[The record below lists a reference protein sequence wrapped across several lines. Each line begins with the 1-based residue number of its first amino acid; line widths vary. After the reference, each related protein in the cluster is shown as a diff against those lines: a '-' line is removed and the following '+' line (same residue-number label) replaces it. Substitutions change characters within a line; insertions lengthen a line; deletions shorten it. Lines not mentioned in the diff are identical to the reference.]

1 MFQTLKNYKYMPVI
15 LTGIFLFLFSSVTL
29 AQISRQWVNRFNGTA
44 NSFDIVSELIPD
56 DSGNVFVYGTSFNNS
71 TLTDFTILK
80 YSSSGIPLIN
90 KSFNYGTNSYDQ
102 LKTAVRDNDGNSYL
116 VGLTSQGTDNNKLLT
131 VKLNPN
137 ADQEWSSI
145 YNKDGYSN
153 FIGKDIIYFNNFIY
167 VLANATFSNGRKDEF
182 LLKYNPQ
189 GQLIN
194 ENILTV
200 PGSITM
206 ESLNLTFSGNGF
218 LVSSSTVN
226 FSNTIS
232 RLHIIVYNQNL
243 LSQSIFPLS
252 VSLGL
257 ERFIKLIKVDSDKFY
272 FTGTKVT
279 PLNDVDFQFGS
290 LTVENSGSVSLNWI
304 RTFNGS
310 GNHYDFPFDIAS
322 DSENN
327 IYITGSSRNGSIL
340 GTEDVVTLK
349 YSPSGNL
356 IWQKN
361 YNSLTNGIDQGMSIT
376 VDNSGN
382 VYVGGAS
389 DLGNVKLAF
398 LILKYS
404 LSGNLLF
411 EDKYSYAE
419 NPEDFVYSVAV
430 NNAND
435 FFITGISFNPGTDY
449 DFATLKYSAS
459 SFVGYNNESINSF
472 KLNQNY
478 PNPFNPETN
487 ISFSLIKSGIVSL
500 NVFDSKG
507 LFVKK
512 LINEFKISGE
522 YNYKFN
528 ADDLPSGI
536 YFYKLDSDNY
546 SQSKKMIL
554 IK

>member
-1 MFQTLKNYKYMPVI
+1 
-15 LTGIFLFLFSSVTL
+15 
-29 AQISRQWVNRFNGTA
+29 
-44 NSFDIVSELIPD
+44 
-56 DSGNVFVYGTSFNNS
+56 
-71 TLTDFTILK
+71 
-80 YSSSGIPLIN
+80 
-90 KSFNYGTNSYDQ
+90 YGTNSYDQ

-145 YNKDGYSN
+145 YNKDGYFN

-243 LSQSIFPLS
+243 QSQSIFPLS

-290 LTVENSGSVSLNWI
+290 LTVENSGSVSLNWT

-430 NNAND
+430 NNSND

-459 SFVGYNNESINSF
+459 SFVTYNNELINSF

>member
-1 MFQTLKNYKYMPVI
+1 MPVI
-15 LTGIFLFLFSSVTL
+15 LTGIFLLLFSSVTL
-29 AQISRQWVNRFNGTA
+29 AQISRHWVNRFNGTA
-44 NSFDIVSELIPD
+44 NSFDIVSELITD

-71 TLTDFTILK
+71 TLTDFTIIK
-80 YSSSGIPLIN
+80 YSSSGFPLLN

-137 ADQEWSSI
+137 ANQEWSSI
-145 YNKDGYSN
+145 YGKEGYTN
-153 FIGKDIIYFNNFIY
+153 FIGKDIIYFNNFVY

-182 LLKYNPQ
+182 LLKYNPL

-200 PGSITM
+200 PGSTTM
-206 ESLNLTFSGNGF
+206 ESLNLTFSDSGF
-218 LVSSSTVN
+218 LITSSTVN

-232 RLHIIVYNQNL
+232 RLHIIVYNQNIQ
-243 LSQSIFPLS
+243 SQFIFPLNI
-252 VSLGL
+252 SLGL
-257 ERFIKLIKVDSDKFY
+257 ERFIKLIKFDSDKFY

-279 PLNDVDFQFGS
+279 PQNDVDFQFGS
-290 LTVENSGSVSLNWI
+290 LTVDNSGSVNLNWI

-327 IYITGSSRNGSIL
+327 FYITGSTRNGTVL

-361 YNSLTNGIDQGMSIT
+361 YNSLANGIDQGMSIT
-376 VDNSGN
+376 VDNFGN

-398 LILKYS
+398 LIIKYS
-404 LSGNLLF
+404 SSGNLLF

-419 NPEDFVYSVAV
+419 NPEDFVYSIAV
-430 NNAND
+430 NNSND
-435 FFITGISFNPGTDY
+435 LFVTGISFNPGTDY
-449 DFATLKYSAS
+449 DFATLKYSS
-459 SFVGYNNESINSF
+459 SSSVGYNNESIKSF
-472 KLNQNY
+472 NLYQNY

-487 ISFSLIKSGIVSL
+487 ISFSLNKSGFVNLSIY
-500 NVFDSKG
+500 DSKG
-507 LFVKK
+507 LFIKK
-512 LINEFKISGE
+512 LINEFKLSGE
-522 YNYKFN
+522 YNYNFN

-546 SQSKKMIL
+546 SQTKKMIL